1 MNFRGGGAP
10 ANNAPSST
18 LALSVLED
26 SSKNGLAAIPC
37 HPEPSGAGSKTRVK
51 RFFGLRPQ
59 NDVECQTRQVALV
72 VPCHPEAL
80 AEGSKARVKRFFGL
94 CPQNDEQDLLCHL
107 ERSERSSDNSKG
119 FFSRKLHQ
127 NDKKGKQAAFTMAE
141 VLITLGLI
149 GIVAAMTIPQLIKNY
164 QIKVLQT
171 EFKKAYA
178 DLNTASKMFQVRN
191 GTTVSDY
198 AANAGSMAA
207 LNLFKKEFN
216 AVLKTNDNV
225 DGTRDEEG
233 NWIGAKPYK
242 GKDGK
247 WYGWGIIGN
256 RNIDLGSGCDVTQF
270 FFDGIGRPIS
280 FDDKP
285 ASGKNG
291 PKVCIDI
298 NGEKSPNIYGVDFF
312 VFLFTTDGYVI
323 PWGQTHKDNQYDGGS
338 TANNSI
344 PNEDMSQYCNNKSKD
359 DSRSA
364 YYSCAIYALSNTH
377 PTDSHKDYWHDFING
392 R

>member
-198 AANAGSMAA
+198 AANAGSMAVF
-207 LNLFKKEFN
+207 NLFKKEFN
-216 AVLKTNDNV
+216 TVLKKNTNVNSTV
-225 DGTRDEEG
+225 DDEG
-233 NWIGAKPYK
+233 NRVGAKPYK

-247 WYGWGIIGN
+247 WHGWGVLAKK
-256 RNIDLGSGCDVTQF
+256 DLDTQSICDTTGV

-280 FDDKP
+280 FDDSP
-285 ASGKNG
+285 QSGKNG

-298 NGEKSPNIYGVDFF
+298 NGEKNPNIYGVDYF
-312 VFLFTTDGYVI
+312 VFIFTTDGYVI
-323 PWGQTHKDNQYDGGS
+323 PFGQAHKDNQYGGDEVYY
-338 TANNSI
+338 NSI
-344 PNEDMSQYCNNKSKD
+344 PKDIEKYCDNEWY
-359 DSRSA
+359 SA
-364 YYSCAIYALSNTH
+364 YAGVSCSIYAMSNTH
-377 PTDSHKDYWHDFING
+377 PQDKHKDYWHDFING